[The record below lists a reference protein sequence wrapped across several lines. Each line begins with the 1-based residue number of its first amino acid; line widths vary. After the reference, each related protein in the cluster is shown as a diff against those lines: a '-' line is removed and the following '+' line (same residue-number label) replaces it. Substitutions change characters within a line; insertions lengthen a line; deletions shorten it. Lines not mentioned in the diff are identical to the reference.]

1 VCGIMEK
8 KMSHKSIIC
17 TGNPEFGVAEGIFRR
32 WPDADIVGQTTWG
45 YDLNQINYQRK
56 LAEKALEYD
65 VFINCSA
72 LWRFNQTTLLDTV
85 YKTALKARKRMHIVS
100 LGSTTDRATKGS
112 DWIYQQEKKALRS
125 TANAEGLKSIW
136 QGGPRVSYI
145 TFGTLDNN
153 AHKHPGRR
161 VMTIDEAVDL
171 IEYVINAPEHLNIN
185 ELSVD
190 PLQTDWPNDQT
201 T

>member
-1 VCGIMEK
+1 M
-8 KMSHKSIIC
+8 C
-17 TGNPEFGVAEGIFRR
+17 TGNPEFGVASAVARR
-32 WPDADIVGQTTWG
+32 WPDAEIVGQTTWG
-45 YDLNQINYQRK
+45 YDLTQESYREKI
-56 LAEKALEYD
+56 AEKALLYD

-72 LWRFNQTTLLDTV
+72 LWRFNQTLLLDTV
-85 YKTALKARKRMHIVS
+85 YKTALRAGKRMHIVS

-125 TANAEGLKSIW
+125 TANAMGLKSIW
-136 QGGPRVSYI
+136 AGGPRVSYI
-145 TFGTLDNN
+145 TFGTLENN

-161 VMTIDEAVDL
+161 LMTLDEAVDL

-190 PLQTDWPNDQT
+190 PLQTDWPNVET
-201 T
+201 